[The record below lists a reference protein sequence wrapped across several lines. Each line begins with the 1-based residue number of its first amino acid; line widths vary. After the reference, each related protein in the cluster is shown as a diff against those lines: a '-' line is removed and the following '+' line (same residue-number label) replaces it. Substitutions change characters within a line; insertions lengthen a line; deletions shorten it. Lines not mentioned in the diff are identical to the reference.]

1 MTATP
6 LTLNIRNSE
15 MPEDVEQ
22 NEKENNS
29 QIEPLLVS
37 PDEAARLL
45 GIGKTTFYQFCSSG
59 RIGPMAIKFGR
70 RSLFRLDELREWVA
84 ADCPPRVKWQAIR
97 EK

>member
-1 MTATP
+1 MSD
-6 LTLNIRNSE
+6 NNE
-15 MPEDVEQ
+15 KMKQ

-45 GIGKTTFYQFCSSG
+45 GISRTTFYQFCSSG

-84 ADCPPRVKWQAIR
+84 SDCPPRVKWDAIR
-97 EK
+97 KK

>member
-1 MTATP
+1 
-6 LTLNIRNSE
+6 
-15 MPEDVEQ
+15 MPEDIEKMSQ
-22 NEKENNS
+22 NEKENKS

-45 GIGKTTFYQFCSSG
+45 GISRTTLYQFCSSG

-84 ADCPPRVKWQAIR
+84 SDCPPRHKWQDM
-97 EK
+97 KDW